1 MNAKP
6 RHASAQKSRLRHL
19 FASLCACLCLAS
31 PLRAEA
37 VTVFA
42 AASLKDALEEI
53 GEAFTAREA
62 VPVTF
67 SFAGSSVLARQIGLG
82 APADLFISAS
92 GLWMDALEQDGAI
105 DPESRINLVGNSL
118 VLITAD
124 PDLPEVAFSADL
136 DLAGLLD
143 GGKLAMG
150 LVQAVPAGI
159 YGKEALDY
167 YGLWEDVADKV
178 AQSDNVRASL
188 ALVATG
194 EAPMGI
200 VYATDARAEP
210 RVRVIAAIPPESH
223 APILYPA
230 ALTTRSTSS
239 AASAFLRS
247 LTEAAAQAVL
257 ERHGF
262 VVIAR

>member
-92 GLWMDALEQDGAI
+92 GIWMDALEQDGAI
-105 DPESRINLVGNSL
+105 GPESRINLVGNSL

-230 ALTTRSTSS
+230 ALTTRSTSA

-247 LTEAAAQAVL
+247 LTEPAAQAVL